1 MDNSTSIVL
10 TTGRQAPQKCPTE
23 KLSVIW
29 KALSLSG
36 VLQNLKSQEF
46 LFHSG
51 GDVQS
56 IFIVISGH
64 LLLLKSETVLDILES
79 GQSMGAA
86 LLSPDQRQQIYPVS
100 AQALGSCQVLQ
111 IPYQRVTELLKS
123 NQDIQNYFMSQFRQ
137 RMDYLQSCRALQN
150 RPVAHRIAYFLIQK
164 EKLLCNSV
172 ITRKVIAKCVCTT
185 TETVIRTL
193 TEWHRNKIIVCE
205 GREITLLDL
214 NYLQKLCA

>member
-1 MDNSTSIVL
+1 MNNSTSIVL
-10 TTGRQAPQKCPTE
+10 SSGHQAPQNCPTE
-23 KLSVIW
+23 KLAIIW
-29 KALSLSG
+29 KALSFSG
-36 VLQNLKSQEF
+36 SVQNLKSQEF
-46 LFHSG
+46 LFHA
-51 GDVQS
+51 GDEVQS
-56 IFIVISGH
+56 VFIVISGY
-64 LLLLKSETVLDILES
+64 LLLLKNETVLDILEP

-111 IPYQRVTELLKS
+111 IPCQKVAEFLKS
-123 NQDIQNYFMSQFRQ
+123 NQDIRDYFMGQFRQ

-164 EKLLCNSV
+164 EKILCKTF

-193 TEWHRNKIIVCE
+193 TEWQRNKIIDCE
-205 GREITLLDL
+205 GREIRLLDL
-214 NYLQKLCA
+214 NYLQKLCV